1 MFTLP
6 HRRQFSAPIVAAIR
20 FGFPSAATRRTEE
33 LPMPRVFQRIVNA
46 GENQLVLDIKLV
58 VKTPGSYQRN
68 VRRPCTKEV
77 DTSRGRSLAGGAFP
91 ALDQPPQQRL
101 GS

>member
-1 MFTLP
+1 VT
-6 HRRQFSAPIVAAIR
+6 AEEAGEAK
-20 FGFPSAATRRTEE
+20 TRRDEIA
-33 LPMPRVFQRIVNA
+33 RARCG

-77 DTSRGRSLAGGAFP
+77 DASRGRSLAGGAFP
-91 ALDQPPQQRL
+91 ALGQPPQQRL